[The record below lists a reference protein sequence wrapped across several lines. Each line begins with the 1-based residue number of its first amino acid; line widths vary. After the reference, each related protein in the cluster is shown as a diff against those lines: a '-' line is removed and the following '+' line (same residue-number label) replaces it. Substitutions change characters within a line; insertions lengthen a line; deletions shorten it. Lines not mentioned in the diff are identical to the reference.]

1 MGACFSDLKGGGGL
15 PADAY
20 HNDTLGRY
28 APRKGAAADK
38 LLLLDGHT
46 AAKQI
51 LLAEQRRDAELAA
64 LPGRTVA
71 PGAVPA
77 AALHTQQGKKG
88 PNQDAMI
95 VWQGYLAS
103 KNAVL
108 CAAFDGHGPQGHRVA
123 ARVRDSL
130 PTRIAD
136 LYKAAQQRAT
146 VAAAPAAGN
155 PLSSSPPEDGPGDG
169 ADAKVQ
175 DSGAP
180 LASTVNHSGY
190 QPAGEKSDTGA
201 RSLWEGILQQAFK
214 AMDAELRT
222 HPGINC
228 YASGTTAVM
237 VIHKVRVPDFAW
249 LRQNHLESDL
259 IVANLGD
266 SRAVMGSLRDGVWV
280 ATQLTVDQKPNVP
293 EEAARI
299 KACNGRVYAPRD
311 EPDVWRVF
319 LPNEEWPGLAMA
331 RAFGD
336 MVLKDH
342 GVTATP
348 AISSVSLASDG
359 SDVFIV
365 LATDGVWDVLSNEEV
380 VNIVA
385 ASEPRSSACQNLV
398 ATAVGVWREKFPMSK
413 IDDCAAVCYFLTED
427 KGGDPGALSA
437 PVTANGWSTAAAPAL
452 EADSST
458 TSSGGSPGD
467 SVRGGRAMLD
477 KAPPGRPVDVGSL
490 KRQLLRTGTF
500 SEVEVAYLSTND
512 SVVDLSKL
520 AAATADTPAGAMA
533 AAQNKAEL
541 HSA

>member
-1 MGACFSDLKGGGGL
+1 
-15 PADAY
+15 
-20 HNDTLGRY
+20 
-28 APRKGAAADK
+28 
-38 LLLLDGHT
+38 
-46 AAKQI
+46 
-51 LLAEQRRDAELAA
+51 
-64 LPGRTVA
+64 
-71 PGAVPA
+71 
-77 AALHTQQGKKG
+77 
-88 PNQDAMI
+88 MI

-136 LYKAAQQRAT
+136 LYKAAQQRAAA
-146 VAAAPAAGN
+146 AAAPAAVN
-155 PLSSSPPEDGPGDG
+155 LLSSSPVEDGPKDS
-169 ADAKVQ
+169 ADDKVQ
-175 DSGAP
+175 DTGAP
-180 LASTVNHSGY
+180 LGFTDKNSAY
-190 QPAGEKSDTGA
+190 QPAGEESNKGA
-201 RSLWEGILQQAFK
+201 ISLWEGILQQAFK

-237 VIHKVRVPDFAW
+237 VIHKD
-249 LRQNHLESDL
+249 SDL
-259 IVANLGD
+259 IIANLGD
-266 SRAVMGSLRDGVWV
+266 SRAVMGSLRGGVLV

-359 SDVFIV
+359 SDEFIV

-385 ASEPRSSACQNLV
+385 ASEPRSSACQKLV

-413 IDDCAAVCYFLTED
+413 IDDCAAVCYFFTED
-427 KGGDPGALSA
+427 KGGVPGALSV
-437 PVTANGWSTAAAPAL
+437 PVTANGSTAAAHIS

-477 KAPPGRPVDVGSL
+477 KAPPGRPVDVGSV
-490 KRQLLRTGTF
+490 KRQLLRMGTF
-500 SEVEVAYLSTND
+500 SESEAAYLTTND
-512 SVVDLSKL
+512 SVVDLSAL

-533 AAQNKAEL
+533 AAQTKAEL